1 MLVSIITPSYNQGR
15 FIEATVKS
23 VLAQDYLDIEH
34 IVVDG
39 GSTDNTLDILHL
51 YEDSFTWISEPDQGQ
66 SDAINKGFRMAKGEV
81 VAWLNSDD
89 TYEPG
94 AVSKAVKAFK
104 ENPDLGLVYG
114 QGGIIDEK
122 GRRVKIFEA
131 TEAFNLWNLIH
142 KWDYIMQP
150 TTFFRKKALE
160 KVGLLRIDL
169 NWCMDWD
176 LWIRLGMN
184 YPVAMLDDVLANS
197 REYAGTKTSTGGW
210 RRFQEIVRLMREY
223 GSLKYPPGYFL
234 YGIDTLASFFRQRK
248 LFTPFVNKLAGRII
262 ARILRNIPS
271 VYLDGWVGP
280 KAYFAIPA
288 GAKKVIIEGE
298 VVFED
303 IVPLQLSVY
312 QSQDLVKSMIINK
325 SGFFQLEISPRIKVD
340 KQYYVLQIKAN
351 KSKRGS
357 KADPRN
363 LSWLFN
369 SVEHKAEMGCLFDE
383 T

>member
-15 FIEATVKS
+15 FIEDTIKS
-23 VLAQDYLDIEH
+23 VLAQDYLDIEY

-39 GSTDNTLDILHL
+39 GSTDNTIDILRE
-51 YEDSFTWISEPDQGQ
+51 YEYSLTWISEPDQGQ

-104 ENPDLGLVYG
+104 ENPDLALVYG
-114 QGGIIDEK
+114 HGGIINEK
-122 GRRVKIFEA
+122 GRRVKMFEA
-131 TEAFNLWNLIH
+131 TESFNLWNLIH
-142 KWDYIMQP
+142 KWDYILQP

-184 YPVAMLDDVLANS
+184 YPVKLIDDVLANS
-197 REYAGTKTSTGGW
+197 REYAQTKTSTGGW
-210 RRFQEIVRLMREY
+210 RRFQEIVRIMREY

-234 YGIDTLASFFRQRK
+234 YGLDTVASFFRQQK
-248 LFTPFVNKLAGRII
+248 LFTPFVNKIAGRII
-262 ARILRNIPS
+262 ERILRNIPS
-271 VYLDGWVGP
+271 VYLDGWVGQ
-280 KAYFAIPA
+280 KAYLAIPSRA
-288 GAKKVIIEGE
+288 EKVVIEGE

-303 IVPLQLSVY
+303 ILPLHLCVY
-312 QSQDLVKSMIINK
+312 QSQNLVKLINVDK
-325 SGFFQLEISPRIKVD
+325 SGLFQLEINPQTQVNK
-340 KQYYVLQIKAN
+340 KYYVLKIQAS
-351 KSKRGS
+351 KSKPGS
-357 KADPRN
+357 KPDTRN
-363 LSWLFN
+363 LSWLFKKMHIQL
-369 SVEHKAEMGCLFDE
+369 ETGCLLNK